1 MSISVKER
9 IRETKSGFMTK
20 TEARNAGRKRE
31 IELKNKTS
39 LGFWNNKIK
48 PIDINN
54 MYLHCINDLGR

>member
-39 LGFWNNKIK
+39 LGF
-48 PIDINN
+48 
-54 MYLHCINDLGR
+54 